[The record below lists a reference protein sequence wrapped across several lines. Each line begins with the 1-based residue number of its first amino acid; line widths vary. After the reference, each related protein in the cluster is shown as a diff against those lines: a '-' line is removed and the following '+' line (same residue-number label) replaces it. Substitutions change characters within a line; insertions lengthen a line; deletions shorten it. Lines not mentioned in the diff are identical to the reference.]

1 MLPIK
6 RIYFCKDWLIV
17 SGVIQGDGVDYES
30 VPKILGALKDAGR
43 PCQEGEFDVAQYK
56 NV

>member
-1 MLPIK
+1 M
-6 RIYFCKDWLIV
+6 V

-30 VPKILGALKDAGR
+30 VPKILDALKDAGR